1 MHSYNP
7 IDPRETSLPVNS
19 QEPLNLP
26 RRPYKMVPQDN
37 CKNEWRSLV
46 QHYEEVDQK
55 SRMMEQ
61 YAKKAFQ
68 KKMKEDLD
76 RQLNER
82 KKIAEE
88 ESLKASQIDGML
100 LLKDKQ
106 EAQ

>member
-1 MHSYNP
+1 
-7 IDPRETSLPVNS
+7 
-19 QEPLNLP
+19 
-26 RRPYKMVPQDN
+26 
-37 CKNEWRSLV
+37 
-46 QHYEEVDQK
+46 
-55 SRMMEQ
+55 MMEQ